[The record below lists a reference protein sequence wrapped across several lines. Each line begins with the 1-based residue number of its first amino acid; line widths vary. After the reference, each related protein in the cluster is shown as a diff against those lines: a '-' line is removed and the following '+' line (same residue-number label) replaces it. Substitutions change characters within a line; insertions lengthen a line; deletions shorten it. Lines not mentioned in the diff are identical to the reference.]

1 MSAAAGL
8 YQALVGFILVVLA
21 NWTVRRIDPDKALF

>member
-1 MSAAAGL
+1 MAAAAGL

-21 NWTVRRIDPDKALF
+21 NWLVRRRSGEGLF